1 MNCNWETRCYASTL
15 HLYIEYAVHYL
26 IGFEI
31 SSMSEKRREGCSGM
45 PKPVVDKEKC
55 IGCGTCVSV
64 CPQGVLELKDD
75 KAEVVKPEECIGC
88 RSCEAACP
96 EGAITVVEE

>member
-1 MNCNWETRCYASTL
+1 M
-15 HLYIEYAVHYL
+15 
-26 IGFEI
+26 IGFV
-31 SSMSEKRREGCSGM
+31 SPLCFVLDVEKRWSVM
-45 PKPVVDKEKC
+45 PKPVIDKEKC

-64 CPQGVLELKDD
+64 CPQGVLEMKDD